1 VDRQY
6 YADEIYAGS
15 AAHGMAIF
23 SPTMDPSPLVL
34 IQVFIGL
41 AFGEDVQVK

>member
-1 VDRQY
+1 MSLL
-6 YADEIYAGS
+6 APEL
-15 AAHGMAIF
+15 
-23 SPTMDPSPLVL
+23 DPSPMVL